1 MRTFSTATAA
11 HALGVDRKVLDNLLT
26 REAKALVGV
35 GRRGKDRRISFL
47 VLEQLALALL
57 LKRDLGVSLA
67 KGLELAAA
75 IVRSP
80 TGEVAVGSLGML
92 RYEPTGLRLP
102 LETALADALEEVAPP
117 RRGRP
122 PVGAVRQLPAPN
134 AERGAS

>member
-67 KGLELAAA
+67 KALELAAA
-75 IVRSP
+75 IAHSP
-80 TGEVAVGSLGML
+80 TGEIAVGSLGTL
-92 RYEPTGLRLP
+92 RYVHSGLRSP
-102 LETALADALEEVAPP
+102 LEAALADALEEVAPP

-122 PVGAVRQLPAPN
+122 PVAVARQPPVPN

>member
-26 REAKALVGV
+26 REAKALVGT
-35 GRRGKDRRISFL
+35 GRRGKDRRISFS

-67 KGLELAAA
+67 RGLELAAA
-75 IVRSP
+75 ISQSP
-80 TGEVAVGSLGML
+80 TGEIAVGLLGTL
-92 RYEPTGLRLP
+92 RYEHSGLRSP
-102 LETALADALEEVAPP
+102 LEAALTDALEEVAPP

-122 PVGAVRQLPAPN
+122 PVAAARHLPLPS